1 MEEQEFKQQQE
12 SMSNRLNYRLELQD
26 QIISAYKKQQ
36 EAYQEFIKEKKLLDQ
51 IVRAIQEEDQR

>member
-12 SMSNRLNYRLELQD
+12 SMSSRLNYRLELQD

>member
-12 SMSNRLNYRLELQD
+12 AMSSRLNYRLELQD

>member
-12 SMSNRLNYRLELQD
+12 SMSSRLNYRLELQD

-36 EAYQEFIKEKKLLDQ
+36 DAYQEFIKEKKLLDQ